1 MKIRP
6 KTKGT
11 AQDGHPHEPPPK
23 APHKRSTA
31 QQGGKSPNPPRTG
44 PGANLPLVHR
54 PYGNTN
60 AFRHGL
66 RSSKLPKTLI
76 WAERRTNV
84 FRQFIEAAVMEAK
97 GEITLID
104 ASSINTAIRWERH
117 AILAG
122 HYLNK
127 ELDSLTPDQRLSYSR
142 EVANASTQRDKC
154 LRALGIDSKV
164 DPWNGAF
171 DGSVKQ

>member
-1 MKIRP
+1 M
-6 KTKGT
+6 
-11 AQDGHPHEPPPK
+11 E
-23 APHKRSTA
+23 
-31 QQGGKSPNPPRTG
+31 GGVPSRTPRT
-44 PGANLPLVHR
+44 NLPAVHK
-54 PYGNTN
+54 PYGNIN

-66 RSSKLPKTLI
+66 RSSKLPKSML
-76 WAERRTNV
+76 WAERRTNK
-84 FRQFIEAAVMEAK
+84 FRQFVEEVVMEVK

-104 ASSINTAIRWERH
+104 ASSINTAVRWERH
-117 AILAG
+117 AILAA
-122 HYLNK
+122 YFLNK
-127 ELDSLTPDQRLSYSR
+127 ELDSLSPDQRLSYSR